1 MKLNKH
7 AWAVWGITL
16 LVVIV
21 LMTLI
26 PFVRT
31 ASWWIAAGCTVLMFG
46 LCAYNFVL
54 AFRKDNTLESK
65 VLGWPIFKVGYV
77 ALIAQIVVGAILM
90 GIASFCPV
98 WVAVIV
104 ELILFA
110 GTGFCLIAKDAAR
123 EVVRN
128 SEASIADR
136 TSAWRAIR
144 NQANALAEET
154 GNTELRKL
162 ADEIRYADPTPTSL
176 DSEIA
181 QILEDLASSA
191 DADNIKRAYTLLSK
205 RKTVAKAEK
214 NK

>member
-1 MKLNKH
+1 MRLNKH

-21 LMTLI
+21 LMALI
-26 PFVRT
+26 PFART
-31 ASWWIAAGCTVLMFG
+31 ASWWIAAGCTILMFG
-46 LCAYNFVL
+46 LCAYTFVL

-65 VLGWPIFKVGYV
+65 VLGWPMFKVGYT
-77 ALIAQIVVGAILM
+77 ALIAQIIVGAILM

-110 GTGFCLIAKDAAR
+110 GTGLCLIAKDAAR

-136 TSAWRAIR
+136 TSAWKAIR
-144 NQANALAEET
+144 NRANSIAISSGNPELKRLAE
-154 GNTELRKL
+154 
-162 ADEIRYADPTPTSL
+162 AIRFADPTPTSL
-176 DSEIA
+176 DVQVSELLKTI
-181 QILEDLASSA
+181 SSHPDEA
-191 DADNIKRAYTLLSK
+191 NISRAFQLMDQ
-205 RKTVAKAEK
+205 RKTLAKEEK
-214 NK
+214 